1 MFNEIK
7 LTNFKCFQ
15 GEVAFP
21 LSKINLLTGINGR
34 GKSSFLQSLLL
45 FKQSVEKDKYT
56 TALHLNGDYV
66 RLETY
71 EDVINRNRNNKDEFT
86 EIRFNYDNIL
96 LSQKTRMLFTM
107 SNHR

>member
-34 GKSSFLQSLLL
+34 GK
-45 FKQSVEKDKYT
+45 K
-56 TALHLNGDYV
+56 
-66 RLETY
+66 
-71 EDVINRNRNNKDEFT
+71 
-86 EIRFNYDNIL
+86 
-96 LSQKTRMLFTM
+96 
-107 SNHR
+107 

>member
-1 MFNEIK
+1 MFQEIT

-15 GEVAFP
+15 GRVDFP

-56 TALHLNGDYV
+56 PT
-66 RLETY
+66 T
-71 EDVINRNRNNKDEFT
+71 IT
-86 EIRFNYDNIL
+86 
-96 LSQKTRMLFTM
+96 T
-107 SNHR
+107 

>member
-34 GKSSFLQSLLL
+34 GKSSFIVFYYEGDTPQNQYHAFHLDNENE
-45 FKQSVEKDKYT
+45 VPKDIIAIK
-56 TALHLNGDYV
+56 N
-66 RLETY
+66 
-71 EDVINRNRNNKDEFT
+71 
-86 EIRFNYDNIL
+86 
-96 LSQKTRMLFTM
+96 
-107 SNHR
+107 